1 MLSYKPIKMISE
13 KIEAV
18 RKRIKEAASRAGR
31 DASDIVL
38 LCVVKEASLD
48 DATKAV
54 DAGIADIGENR
65 VKDAIAKYEIL
76 SKKAAVRWHFIGH
89 LQTNKVKKAVKLFDL
104 IHSIDSLHLA
114 EEIQNQAEKIGKLQ
128 SVLIEVNVSGEATK
142 YGMPPE
148 KIEGLIKAIGGMR
161 NLMLLGLMTMAP
173 YTANPEDSRRHFR
186 RLKELR
192 DSLSSYN
199 CENID
204 MRHLSMGM
212 SGDFE
217 VAVEEG
223 ADIVRIG
230 SAIFK

>member
-38 LCVVKEASLD
+38 LCVAKEASLD

-148 KIEGLIKAIGGMR
+148 KIEGLIKAIGGMK

-173 YTANPEDSRRHFR
+173 YTANPEDSRPHFR